1 LVIGLA
7 IQSTTARAGGSPT
20 YNGVTMS
27 QVGTRQQASTEVTAE
42 MWYLINPT
50 IGGALTIS
58 VPNTGGLNIRIIAS
72 TATST
77 VASARLDQNSNTTG
91 TSANPSHAVTTL
103 ANGEWI
109 VDVTANSNN
118 SPETGRSQTL
128 LFATDEGVWQSG
140 GQYAVQT
147 NAGSIT
153 FTHTI
158 TSANWAHIVA
168 SFMEVDTKTITATD
182 DLNA

>member
-1 LVIGLA
+1 
-7 IQSTTARAGGSPT
+7 
-20 YNGVTMS
+20 M
-27 QVGTRQQASTEVTAE
+27 QATTEVSAE

-50 IGGALTIS
+50 TGSSLTIS
-58 VPNTGGLNIRIIAS
+58 VPNTGGLNIRIIAA

-91 TSANPSHAVTTL
+91 TGANPSHAVTTL

-109 VDVTANSNN
+109 VDIMANSNN
-118 SPETGRSQTL
+118 SPESGRSQTL
-128 LFATDEGVWQSG
+128 LFANDEGVWQSDA
-140 GQYAVQT
+140 QYAVQT

-153 FTHTI
+153 FSHTI
-158 TSANWAHIVA
+158 TSGNWAHIVA
-168 SFMEVDTKTITATD
+168 SFMEVDTRTISATD